1 MKASTRTYPFLAAA
15 VGLTLAIG
23 ACNTTEGVGEDIE
36 SLGEGV
42 EDTAEDVDDE
52 L

>member
-1 MKASTRTYPFLAAA
+1 MKASPRTYPLLAAA
-15 VGLTLAIG
+15 VGLTLALG
-23 ACNTTEGVGEDIE
+23 ACNTAEGVGEDVE

-42 EDTAEDVDDE
+42 QDTAEDVDDE